1 MSMAKKKSDNNEPE
15 KVPSPNQVNPPH
27 EIDSL
32 AKEGQSMLTPADEIP
47 IPVKPVVVDEKNPY
61 QRAKTKLYAKM
72 PQWRRIE
79 LDKMF
84 ESKNMDN
91 RHYIQFIKDLNTLAE
106 WIIADDLEKEQ
117 KKPLTSV
124 KK

>member
-1 MSMAKKKSDNNEPE
+1 MAKKKSNNNEPE

-61 QRAKTKLYAKM
+61 QRAKTQLYAKW
-72 PQWRRIE
+72 PQWKRVETDRMIANKE
-79 LDKMF
+79 YD
-84 ESKNMDN
+84 S
-91 RHYIQFIKDLNTLAE
+91 RHYIQYCKDLNMAAE
-106 WIIADDLEKEQ
+106 WIIFDDEEKA
-117 KKPLTSV
+117 KKALTPI